1 MSEEKQI
8 KFKQED
14 LQSLKDL
21 QTNYLSLQTQ
31 FGQLHMAKLNLKK
44 QFDDLGRVEE
54 ETRQKFEEVQKE
66 EANLIETLTEKYGKG
81 QLDPATGVFTP
92 SSDEESKG

>member
-44 QFDDLGRVEE
+44 QFD
-54 ETRQKFEEVQKE
+54 
-66 EANLIETLTEKYGKG
+66 I
-81 QLDPATGVFTP
+81 
-92 SSDEESKG
+92 S

>member
-31 FGQLHMAKLNLKK
+31 IGQLHMAKLNLKK

-66 EANLIETLTEKYGKG
+66 EADLIETLTEKYGKG

-92 SSDEESKG
+92 ASDEESKG

>member
-66 EANLIETLTEKYGKG
+66 EADLIETLTEKYGKG

-92 SSDEESKG
+92 ASDEESKG

>member
-92 SSDEESKG
+92 ASDEESKG

>member
-92 SSDEESKG
+92 AADEKPNN

>member
-66 EANLIETLTEKYGKG
+66 EANLIAPLTEKYGKG

-92 SSDEESKG
+92 ASDEESKG

>member
-54 ETRQKFEEVQKE
+54 ETRQKFEDVQKE

-92 SSDEESKG
+92 ASDEESKG

>member
-1 MSEEKQI
+1 MSVEKQI

-92 SSDEESKG
+92 ASDEESKG

>member
-21 QTNYLSLQTQ
+21 QTK

-54 ETRQKFEEVQKE
+54 ETRQKFEDVQKE

-92 SSDEESKG
+92 ASDEESKG

>member
-54 ETRQKFEEVQKE
+54 ETRQKFEDVQKE

-92 SSDEESKG
+92 ASEEKSNS

>member
-66 EANLIETLTEKYGKG
+66 EANLIETLKQNCRRIVREKTGKK
-81 QLDPATGVFTP
+81 PFTNINIARI
-92 SSDEESKG
+92 

>member
-66 EANLIETLTEKYGKG
+66 EANLIE
-81 QLDPATGVFTP
+81 
-92 SSDEESKG
+92 SKG